1 MDYIIGFLGYGRM
14 AQAISGGVNRAAL
27 FPFTRQAASDV
38 DESLLV
44 QMARERGFTPL
55 ASNRELVSRCETV
68 VLAVKP
74 HQVRLVLEEVREIV
88 RPGQLF
94 ISIAAGVS
102 LATLGRELPESV
114 HLARVMPNLPT
125 QVGHGVTLVCGTPS
139 LAPERLQE
147 VLKIFVSVG
156 LALELPENL
165 FDSATAV
172 SGSGPAYFFL
182 MMEALIRGAVRL
194 GLTWETARTLVVQ
207 TAVGSAE
214 MARTFPEFALSE
226 LRDQV
231 TSPAGTTAE
240 GLYTLEEGGFT
251 ALLQKAAWVAAEK
264 SKNL

>member
-1 MDYIIGFLGYGRM
+1 MDYVVGFLGYGRM
-14 AQAISGGVNRAAL
+14 AQAISGGFNRAAL
-27 FPFTRQAASDV
+27 FPFIRQAAADV
-38 DESLLV
+38 DELLL
-44 QMARERGFTPL
+44 AKTSRERGFTPL
-55 ASNRELVSRCETV
+55 ASNRELVSCCEIV
-68 VLAVKP
+68 IIAVKP
-74 HQVRLVLEEVREIV
+74 HQVRSVLEEVREIV

-114 HLARVMPNLPT
+114 HLVRVMPNLPT
-125 QVGHGVTLVCGTPS
+125 QVGYGVTLVCGAPS

-147 VLKIFVSVG
+147 VLKIFVSIG

-165 FDSATAV
+165 FDAATAV

-194 GLTWETARTLVVQ
+194 GLTWETARTLVIQ
-207 TAVGSAE
+207 TAAGSAE

-231 TSPAGTTAE
+231 TSPAGTTVE

-251 ALLQKAAWVAAEK
+251 ALLQKAVWVAAEK